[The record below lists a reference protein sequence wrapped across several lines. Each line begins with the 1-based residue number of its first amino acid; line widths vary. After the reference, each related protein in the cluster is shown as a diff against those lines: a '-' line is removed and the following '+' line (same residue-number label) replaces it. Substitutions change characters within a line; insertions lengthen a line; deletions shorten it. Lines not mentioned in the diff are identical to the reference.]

1 MAYVKKAEMIK
12 TIKSANRKMQRIRA
26 AGYTKS
32 QDYGRAQAE
41 ISKTWGE
48 NPNRPKHKNLA
59 YKGRTVKELKSQYRA
74 AQQILKTKE
83 LNVGYIKKIIK
94 SKRVQTLIHEHDLP
108 PSVAG
113 SRALINLLS
122 SNDFKKMK
130 ETGRY
135 SEGVEAVYEAIR
147 SGKKPEDVQNN
158 ISDLMKNHQDAFYFE
173 DILKILKK

>member
-12 TIKSANRKMQRIRA
+12 TIKSANRKMQRIRK

-32 QDYGRAQAE
+32 EDYGRAQAE

-59 YKGRTVKELKSQYRA
+59 YKGKTVKDLKSQYRA
-74 AQQILKTKE
+74 AQQIMKTKE
-83 LNVGYIKKIIK
+83 LNVGYVKKIIK
-94 SKRVQTLIHEHDLP
+94 SKRIQTMIHEHNLP
-108 PSVAG
+108 PTVAG
-113 SRALINLLS
+113 SRALISLLS
-122 SNDFKKMK
+122 SDDFKKLK
-130 ETGRY
+130 ESSRY
-135 SEGVEAVYEAIR
+135 DEGKEAVYEAIR

-158 ISDLMKNHQDAFYFE
+158 ITDLMKNHQDAFYFE